1 MVKQARSGRVAGK
14 RILVTG
20 GAGGLGAAC
29 ARRLSDEGA
38 RVIIADLLDDAGE
51 RLAQE
56 IGGDYRRLDVSSEE
70 EWSALSLG
78 LKRDFGGLDGLVNN
92 AGIASSKAGEDVER
106 IALED
111 LHRIFAVNVT
121 GATFHVGEL
130 TASGLPEASAD
141 AVLCT
146 DSIQFPDHPADAY
159 REIRRVLKPGGRV
172 VLTCWEPVTPGD
184 ERLSPR
190 LRHVDLAAGLA
201 GAGFTGIAVADQP
214 AWRDRERALWEA
226 AIAID
231 PGDDP
236 ALQSFRAEAARSLD
250 HFDLI
255 RENGAWKVQNIT
267 WSSRTT
273 GCEG

>member
-1 MVKQARSGRVAGK
+1 MPPEPLSAGYFDEWYADKAATPTVAEITN
-14 RILVTG
+14 RLM
-20 GAGGLGAAC
+20 GLP
-29 ARRLSDEGA
+29 
-38 RVIIADLLDDAGE
+38 ADLSAGVVPGDAIAGLLAALRLRPRDTLLDLACGRAG
-51 RLAQE
+51 
-56 IGGDYRRLDVSSEE
+56 Y
-70 EWSALSLG
+70 G
-78 LKRDFGGLDGLVNN
+78 LTVARE
-92 AGIASSKAGEDVER
+92 A
-106 IALED
+106 
-111 LHRIFAVNVT
+111 
-121 GATFHVGEL
+121 GATLIGVDFSARALAEAREQADRLGVPAASFHVGEL
-130 TASGLPEASAD
+130 TASGLPDASAD

-255 RENGAWKVQNIT
+255 HRVLAT
-267 WSSRTT
+267 ATAP
-273 GCEG
+273 